1 MLEDA
6 AERFFRSRVDT
17 ANLLVFEQ
25 EGLDEELRAQ
35 AAALGLNRP
44 AESTDPQ
51 EAFRAGA
58 LVLRVGGRHAAPL
71 PLAEEIVAAQ
81 LASAAGIELPGGIV
95 GVGLDYRAPRDSG
108 MWSCE
113 VPFGRNCGHFLVA
126 RPGPQG
132 VELALLATAGATS
145 LASENV
151 AGEPRDRL
159 SFDKDDALARVHV
172 EMPEDI
178 VSTLLAAARTSQMAG
193 ALETILALAV
203 EYAREREQ
211 FGRKIG
217 KFQAIQ
223 QQLAI
228 LAGQVAAAG
237 VAAADAAR
245 ALDQRGLP
253 KKTFGALDDPAF
265 EIAVAK
271 VVVGEAA
278 EFGPRIAHQVLGAIG
293 FTHEHRLHF
302 FTRRLWAWRAECGSA
317 ASWAQRLGAF
327 GLDGETGGLWEIL
340 TDRSGESGSPLP
352 TQPGDTP
359 KD

>member
-1 MLEDA
+1 
-6 AERFFRSRVDT
+6 
-17 ANLLVFEQ
+17 
-25 EGLDEELRAQ
+25 
-35 AAALGLNRP
+35 
-44 AESTDPQ
+44 
-51 EAFRAGA
+51 
-58 LVLRVGGRHAAPL
+58 
-71 PLAEEIVAAQ
+71 
-81 LASAAGIELPGGIV
+81 
-95 GVGLDYRAPRDSG
+95 
-108 MWSCE
+108 
-113 VPFGRNCGHFLVA
+113 
-126 RPGPQG
+126 
-132 VELALLATAGATS
+132 
-145 LASENV
+145 
-151 AGEPRDRL
+151 
-159 SFDKDDALARVHV
+159 V

-178 VSTLLAAARTSQMAG
+178 VSTLLAAARTTQMAG

-352 TQPGDTP
+352 TQPGDTA